1 LARSL
6 SVNGSIINCCPFTL
20 SLRIEAESGS
30 LLITSPSF
38 SSTNSDAGWGDDDHS
53 ASRVDVWQVGQMVGS
68 ELGNCAWAGR
78 LVAKEDYAGVVVGG
92 TGPNVGEPFVGG
104 E

>member
-1 LARSL
+1 
-6 SVNGSIINCCPFTL
+6 
-20 SLRIEAESGS
+20 
-30 LLITSPSF
+30 
-38 SSTNSDAGWGDDDHS
+38 
-53 ASRVDVWQVGQMVGS
+53 MVGS